1 MESYLI
7 KVIAVEPVT
16 HDVLKITTE
25 KPAGYAYTPGQAT
38 ELAINKAYW
47 NNEKRPF
54 TFTSLPNDDHLEFII
69 KTYPSHK
76 GVTNELMRLIPND
89 ELIIHESWGAISYK
103 GPGLF
108 IAGGAGIT
116 PFIAIFRQ
124 LAKDNM
130 LTGNRLIFANK
141 KKEDIILEKELK
153 SYLRTEMI
161 SILSGESVAGY
172 WHGFISEK
180 ILQEILPH
188 YNNNCYVCGPPPMM
202 DAVMQSLT
210 KLGVSQNSVT
220 VEL

>member
-7 KVIAVEPVT
+7 KVIAVEQVT